1 MKEIRLETLL
11 KWILLGLATCL
22 ALFILGTRFYQSYE
36 DISNHAAEQLDA
48 LTPVLQSSWRPDAE
62 RFAEGLRYWKFTEA
76 GEPAGRKIDL
86 ADGST
91 LLLSLDRKLIRDTLF
106 EENSSLLVMAMIV
119 LLAAVEVAALL
130 AYSVTRPLQRLAW
143 GFAQLSK
150 GRSVR
155 LPECG
160 MAARELSLVTA
171 EFNEMAGQIGKWR
184 AAQQGLAR
192 IDRMAELGVMASA
205 IAHEI
210 RNPLASMTIHLDL
223 LRSELEEGDPR
234 MERIAVFDTELAR
247 LGRTIDRF
255 LVFAKGSSRHREN
268 VCAAELIDWCARM
281 IDASAR
287 KNNVKVQAETETPG
301 LEFLCAPDEL
311 RQLLLNLSLNAM
323 MAMPDGGTLSLRAEE
338 EDGCIAFSVED
349 TGEGVPENFRERI
362 FEPFVTTRTN
372 GTGLGLAI
380 SRRIAED
387 HGGSIELKSPAFV
400 KDDECKGSRF
410 TVKIP
415 LSPQSEGFRAPPRGR
430 T

>member
-1 MKEIRLETLL
+1 MRGIRLETLL

-36 DISNHAAEQLDA
+36 EISNQAAAQLDA
-48 LTPVLQSSWRPDAE
+48 LTPVLQTSWRREAE
-62 RFAEGLRYWKFTEA
+62 AFARDLRYWKPA
-76 GEPAGRKIDL
+76 SYGEPGARRIAL
-86 ADGST
+86 ADGSA
-91 LLLSLDRKLIRDTLF
+91 LSLSLDRDLILDALF
-106 EENSSLLVMAMIV
+106 EENRFLLVMAMIV
-119 LLAAVEVAALL
+119 LLAAVEIAALL

-171 EFNEMAGQIGKWR
+171 EFNEMAGQIDNWR

-192 IDRMAELGVMASA
+192 VDRMAELGVMASA

-223 LRSELEEGDPR
+223 LRGELEEGDPR
-234 MERIAVFDTELAR
+234 MERIAVFDAELAR

-268 VCAAELIDWCARM
+268 VRAEELIDWCARM
-281 IDASAR
+281 IDASAH
-287 KNNVKVQAETETPG
+287 KHGVKVLAETEAFDS
-301 LEFLCAPDEL
+301 EILCAPDEL

-323 MAMPDGGTLSLRAEE
+323 MAMPNGGTLSLRAEE
-338 EDGCIAFSVED
+338 KDGCIVFSVED

-387 HGGSIELKSPAFV
+387 HGGVLELESPVFV
-400 KDDECKGSRF
+400 KDGEGRGSRF
-410 TVKIP
+410 IAKFPV
-415 LSPQSEGFRAPPRGR
+415 SPRHDDPRMVP
-430 T
+430 